1 MQHIYNFSPGPAKL
15 DPSVISKSQDAVANY
30 QNTGLSILE
39 IGHRSKDFETLIN
52 ALQENM
58 ENIFNIPSNYFTLL
72 LQGGATYQNTFIAN
86 NFDKENK
93 LLGCLVTGTWG
104 RYSVEDFSK
113 IRDTKIIEVSDN
125 EIENYIQTPWDL
137 EGVDYLHLT
146 SNETIN
152 GVQLREFN
160 KIEHDSLLIDMSS
173 DIGSYS
179 FEWDNLAYVY
189 AGAQKNM
196 GIPGVSI
203 CIGNEKYLN
212 SEDNS
217 RYLNLGQL
225 VEKNSLLNTPPTFS
239 IYVLKLVTDWMIEMG
254 GIKYFEEKSI
264 RQSSRLYEQLQ
275 TYEEFLI
282 LPVNDYSKSR
292 SNIIFKFLNE
302 DLEKKFLIEAIEK
315 GILGLNGHRSEGG
328 IRISLYNSVTDE
340 MVDYLSEFMDKFFA
354 GNGK

>member
-1 MQHIYNFSPGPAKL
+1 MKHIYNFSPGPAKL
-15 DPSVISKSQDAVANY
+15 DSSVISKSQDAVTNY

-39 IGHRSKDFETLIN
+39 IGHRSKGFETLIN

-58 ENIFNIPSNYFTLL
+58 VNIFNIPSNYFTLL

-113 IRDTKIIEVSDN
+113 IRDTKIIELSDN
-125 EIENYIQTPWDL
+125 EIENYVQTPWDL

-160 KIEHDSLLIDMSS
+160 KIQHDSLLIDMSS

-179 FEWDNLAYVY
+179 FEWDNIAYVY

-212 SEDNS
+212 SDDNS
-217 RYLNLGQL
+217 RYLDLGQL

>member
-1 MQHIYNFSPGPAKL
+1 M
-15 DPSVISKSQDAVANY
+15 
-30 QNTGLSILE
+30 
-39 IGHRSKDFETLIN
+39 
-52 ALQENM
+52 
-58 ENIFNIPSNYFTLL
+58 
-72 LQGGATYQNTFIAN
+72 QGGATYQNTFIAN

-160 KIEHDSLLIDMSS
+160 KIEHDSLLVDMSS

-203 CIGNEKYLN
+203 CIGDEKYLN

-239 IYVLKLVTDWMIEMG
+239 IYVLKLVTDWMIAMG
-254 GIKYFEEKSI
+254 GINHFEEKSI
-264 RQSSRLYEQLQ
+264 RPVSYTHL
-275 TYEEFLI
+275 T
-282 LPVNDYSKSR
+282 LPT
-292 SNIIFKFLNE
+292 
-302 DLEKKFLIEAIEK
+302 IE
-315 GILGLNGHRSEGG
+315 
-328 IRISLYNSVTDE
+328 
-340 MVDYLSEFMDKFFA
+340 
-354 GNGK
+354 

>member
-1 MQHIYNFSPGPAKL
+1 MKHIYNFSPGPAKL
-15 DPSVISKSQDAVANY
+15 DSSVISKSQDAVTNY

-58 ENIFNIPSNYFTLL
+58 VNIFNIPSNYFTLL

-113 IRDTKIIEVSDN
+113 IRDTKIIELSDN
-125 EIENYIQTPWDL
+125 EIENYVQTPWDL

-160 KIEHDSLLIDMSS
+160 KIPHDSLLIDMSS

>member
-1 MQHIYNFSPGPAKL
+1 MQIHNFSPGPARL
-15 DPSVISKSQDAVANY
+15 DPSIVSKSQEAIANY
-30 QNTGLSILE
+30 QKTGLSILE

-58 ENIFNIPSNYFTLL
+58 INIFNIPSNYFTLL

-160 KIEHDSLLIDMSS
+160 KIEHDSLLVDMSS

>member
-1 MQHIYNFSPGPAKL
+1 MQIHNFSPGPARL
-15 DPSVISKSQDAVANY
+15 DPSIISKSQEAIANY
-30 QNTGLSILE
+30 QKTGLSILE
-39 IGHRSKDFETLIN
+39 IGHRSKDFETLMT

-58 ENIFNIPSNYFTLL
+58 INIFNIPSNYFTLL

-328 IRISLYNSVTDE
+328 IRFSLYNSVTDE

>member
-1 MQHIYNFSPGPAKL
+1 MQIHNFSPGPARL
-15 DPSVISKSQDAVANY
+15 DPSIISKSQEAIANY
-30 QNTGLSILE
+30 QKTGLSILE

-58 ENIFNIPSNYFTLL
+58 INIFNIPSNYFTLL

-113 IRDTKIIEVSDN
+113 IRDTKIIEVSHN
-125 EIENYIQTPWDL
+125 EIENYVQTPWDL
-137 EGVDYLHLT
+137 EDVDYLHLT

-160 KIEHDSLLIDMSS
+160 KIQHDSLLIDMSS

-239 IYVLKLVTDWMIEMG
+239 IYVLKLVTDWMIAMG
-254 GIKYFEEKSI
+254 GINHFEEKSI
-264 RQSSRLYEQLQ
+264 RQSSKLYEQLM
-275 TYEEFLI
+275 EFDKNII
-282 LPVNDYSKSR
+282 LPVGNYSKSR
-292 SNIIFKFLNE
+292 SNIIFKFKND
-302 DLEKKFLIEAIEK
+302 DLEKKFLIEATEK

-328 IRISLYNSVTDE
+328 IRISLYNSITDE
-340 MVDYLSEFMDKFFA
+340 MVDYLSEFIDKFFA
-354 GNGK
+354 NYGK

>member
-1 MQHIYNFSPGPAKL
+1 MKHIYNFSPGPAKL
-15 DPSVISKSQDAVANY
+15 DSSVISKSQDAVANY

-58 ENIFNIPSNYFTLL
+58 VNIFNIPSNYFTLL

-113 IRDTKIIEVSDN
+113 IRDTKIIELSDN
-125 EIENYIQTPWDL
+125 EIENYVQTPWDL

-160 KIEHDSLLIDMSS
+160 KIQHDSLLIDMSS

-179 FEWDNLAYVY
+179 FEWDNIAYVY

-212 SEDNS
+212 SDDNS
-217 RYLNLGQL
+217 RYLDLGQL

-264 RQSSRLYEQLQ
+264 RQSSRLYEQLES
-275 TYEEFLI
+275 YADCII
-282 LPVNDYSKSR
+282 LPVSDYSKSR

>member
-1 MQHIYNFSPGPAKL
+1 MKHIYNFSPGPAKL
-15 DPSVISKSQDAVANY
+15 DSSVISKSQDAVTNY

-52 ALQENM
+52 DLQENM
-58 ENIFNIPSNYFTLL
+58 VNIFNIPSNYFTLL

-113 IRDTKIIEVSDN
+113 IRDTKIIELSDN
-125 EIENYIQTPWDL
+125 EIENYVQTPWDL

-160 KIEHDSLLIDMSS
+160 KIQHDSLLIDMSS

-179 FEWDNLAYVY
+179 FEWDNIAYVY

-212 SEDNS
+212 SDDNS
-217 RYLNLGQL
+217 RYLDLGQL

>member
-15 DPSVISKSQDAVANY
+15 DPSVISKSQDSVANY

-113 IRDTKIIEVSDN
+113 IRDTKLIELSDN
-125 EIENYIQTPWDL
+125 EIENYVQTPWDL

-160 KIEHDSLLIDMSS
+160 KIPHDSLLIDMSS

>member
-1 MQHIYNFSPGPAKL
+1 MKHIYNFSPGPAKL
-15 DPSVISKSQDAVANY
+15 DSSVISKSQDAVTNY

-58 ENIFNIPSNYFTLL
+58 INIFNIPSNYFTLL

-179 FEWDNLAYVY
+179 FEWDNIAYVY

-212 SEDNS
+212 SDDNS
-217 RYLNLGQL
+217 RYLDLGQL

>member
-1 MQHIYNFSPGPAKL
+1 MEIHNFSPGPARL
-15 DPSVISKSQDAVANY
+15 DPSIISKSQEAIANY
-30 QNTGLSILE
+30 QKTGLSILE

-58 ENIFNIPSNYFTLL
+58 INIFNIPSNYFTLL

>member
-15 DPSVISKSQDAVANY
+15 DSSVISKSQDAVTNY

-58 ENIFNIPSNYFTLL
+58 VNIFNIPSNYFTLL

-113 IRDTKIIEVSDN
+113 IRDTKIIELSDN
-125 EIENYIQTPWDL
+125 EIENYVQTPWDL

-160 KIEHDSLLIDMSS
+160 KIQHDSLLIDMSS

-179 FEWDNLAYVY
+179 FEWDNIAYVY

-212 SEDNS
+212 SDDNS
-217 RYLNLGQL
+217 RYLDLGQL

>member
-15 DPSVISKSQDAVANY
+15 DSSVISKSQDAVANY
-30 QNTGLSILE
+30 QDTGLSILE

-58 ENIFNIPSNYFTLL
+58 INIFNIPSNYFTLL

-104 RYSVEDFSK
+104 RYSAEDFSK
-113 IRDTKIIEVSDN
+113 IRDTKIIELSDN
-125 EIENYIQTPWDL
+125 EIENYVQIPWDL

-160 KIEHDSLLIDMSS
+160 KIQHDSLLIDMSS

-179 FEWDNLAYVY
+179 FEWDNIAYVY

-212 SEDNS
+212 SDDNS

-264 RQSSRLYEQLQ
+264 RQSSRLYEQLES
-275 TYEEFLI
+275 YGDFVI
-282 LPVNDYSKSR
+282 IPVSNYSKSR
-292 SNIIFKFLNE
+292 SNIIFKFKNE

>member
-1 MQHIYNFSPGPAKL
+1 MKHIYNFSPGPAKL
-15 DPSVISKSQDAVANY
+15 DSSVISKSQDAVTNY

-58 ENIFNIPSNYFTLL
+58 VNIFNIPSNYFTLL

-113 IRDTKIIEVSDN
+113 IRDTKLIELSDN
-125 EIENYIQTPWDL
+125 EIENYVQTPWDL

-160 KIEHDSLLIDMSS
+160 KIQHDSLLIDMSS

-179 FEWDNLAYVY
+179 FEWDNIAYVY

-212 SEDNS
+212 SDDNS
-217 RYLNLGQL
+217 RYLDLGQL

>member
-1 MQHIYNFSPGPAKL
+1 MQNIYNFSPGPAKL

-58 ENIFNIPSNYFTLL
+58 TNIFNIPSNYFTLL

-86 NFDKENK
+86 NFDKEKK

-113 IRDTKIIEVSDN
+113 IRDTKIIEVSHN
-125 EIENYIQTPWDL
+125 EIENYVQTPWDL

-160 KIEHDSLLIDMSS
+160 KIQHDSLLIDMSS

-179 FEWDNLAYVY
+179 FEWDNLVYVY

-239 IYVLKLVTDWMIEMG
+239 IYILKLVTDWMIEMG
-254 GIKYFEEKSI
+254 GIKHFEEKSI

-282 LPVNDYSKSR
+282 LPVTDYSKSR

-302 DLEKKFLIEAIEK
+302 DLEKKFLIKAIEK

-328 IRISLYNSVTDE
+328 IRISLYNSITDE
-340 MVDYLSEFMDKFFA
+340 MVDYLSEFLDKFFA
-354 GNGK
+354 NNGK

>member
-1 MQHIYNFSPGPAKL
+1 MKHIYNFSPGPAKL
-15 DPSVISKSQDAVANY
+15 DPSVISKSQDSVANY

-113 IRDTKIIEVSDN
+113 IRDTKLIELSDN

-160 KIEHDSLLIDMSS
+160 KIPHDSLLIDMSS

-179 FEWDNLAYVY
+179 FEWDNIAYVY

-225 VEKNSLLNTPPTFS
+225 VENNSLLNTPPTFS

>member
-1 MQHIYNFSPGPAKL
+1 MQIHNFSPGPARL
-15 DPSVISKSQDAVANY
+15 DPSIISKSQEAIANY
-30 QNTGLSILE
+30 QKTGLSILE

-58 ENIFNIPSNYFTLL
+58 INIFNIPSNYFTLL

-113 IRDTKIIEVSDN
+113 IRDTKIIELSDN
-125 EIENYIQTPWDL
+125 EIENYVQTPWDL

-160 KIEHDSLLIDMSS
+160 KIQHDSLLIDMSS

-203 CIGNEKYLN
+203 CIGDEKYLN

-239 IYVLKLVTDWMIEMG
+239 IYVLKLVTDWMIAMG
-254 GIKYFEEKSI
+254 GINHFEEKSI
-264 RQSSRLYEQLQ
+264 RQSSRIYEQLES
-275 TYEEFLI
+275 YGDFVI
-282 LPVNDYSKSR
+282 IPVSDYSKSR
-292 SNIIFKFLNE
+292 SNIIFKFKNE
-302 DLEKKFLIEAIEK
+302 DLEKKFLIEATEK
-315 GILGLNGHRSEGG
+315 GILGLNGHRSQGG
-328 IRISLYNSVTDE
+328 IRISLYNSITDE
-340 MVDYLSEFMDKFFA
+340 MVDYLSEYIDKFFA
-354 GNGK
+354 DNGK

>member
-15 DPSVISKSQDAVANY
+15 DPSVISKSQEAVANY

-52 ALQENM
+52 TLKENM
-58 ENIFNIPSNYFTLL
+58 TNIFNIPSNYFTLL

-86 NFDKENK
+86 NFHKENK

-113 IRDTKIIEVSDN
+113 IRDTKIIEVSHN
-125 EIENYIQTPWDL
+125 EIENYVQTPWDL
-137 EGVDYLHLT
+137 EDVDYLHLT

-160 KIEHDSLLIDMSS
+160 KIQHDSLLIDMSS

-254 GIKYFEEKSI
+254 GIKHFEEKSI

-282 LPVNDYSKSR
+282 LPVTDYSKSR

-302 DLEKKFLIEAIEK
+302 DLEKKFLIKAIEK

-328 IRISLYNSVTDE
+328 IRISLYNSITDE
-340 MVDYLSEFMDKFFA
+340 MVDYLSEFLDKFFA
-354 GNGK
+354 NNGK

>member
-1 MQHIYNFSPGPAKL
+1 MKHIYNFSPGPAKL

-58 ENIFNIPSNYFTLL
+58 INIFNIPSNYFTLL

-113 IRDTKIIEVSDN
+113 IRDTKLIELSDN

-160 KIEHDSLLIDMSS
+160 KIQHDSLLIDMSS

-179 FEWDNLAYVY
+179 FEWDNIAYVY

-212 SEDNS
+212 SDDNS
-217 RYLNLGQL
+217 RYLDLGQL

-239 IYVLKLVTDWMIEMG
+239 IYALKLVTDWMIEMG

>member
-1 MQHIYNFSPGPAKL
+1 MKHIYNFSPGPAKL
-15 DPSVISKSQDAVANY
+15 DSSVISKSQDAVTNY

-58 ENIFNIPSNYFTLL
+58 INIFNIPSNYFTLL

-113 IRDTKIIEVSDN
+113 IRDTKIIELSDN
-125 EIENYIQTPWDL
+125 EIENYVQTPWDL

-160 KIEHDSLLIDMSS
+160 KIQHDSLLIDMSS

-179 FEWDNLAYVY
+179 FEWDNIAYVY

-212 SEDNS
+212 SDDNS

-354 GNGK
+354 GNEK

>member
-15 DPSVISKSQDAVANY
+15 DPSVISKSQDSVANY

-113 IRDTKIIEVSDN
+113 IRDTKLIELSDN

-160 KIEHDSLLIDMSS
+160 KIPHDSLLIDMSS

-354 GNGK
+354 GNEK

>member
-1 MQHIYNFSPGPAKL
+1 MKHIYNFSPGPAKL
-15 DPSVISKSQDAVANY
+15 DSSVISKSQDAVTNY

-58 ENIFNIPSNYFTLL
+58 VNIFNIPSNYFTLL

-179 FEWDNLAYVY
+179 FEWDNIAYVY

>member
-15 DPSVISKSQDAVANY
+15 DPSVISKSQEAVANY

-52 ALQENM
+52 TLKENM
-58 ENIFNIPSNYFTLL
+58 TNIFNIPSNYFTLL

-86 NFDKENK
+86 NFDKEKK

-113 IRDTKIIEVSDN
+113 IRDTKIIEVSHN
-125 EIENYIQTPWDL
+125 EIENYVQTPWDL
-137 EGVDYLHLT
+137 EDVDYLHLT

-160 KIEHDSLLIDMSS
+160 KIQHDSLLIDMSS

-254 GIKYFEEKSI
+254 GIKHFEEKSI

-282 LPVNDYSKSR
+282 LPVTDYSKSR

-302 DLEKKFLIEAIEK
+302 DLEKKFLIKAIEK

-328 IRISLYNSVTDE
+328 IRISLYNSITDE
-340 MVDYLSEFMDKFFA
+340 MVDYLSEFLDKFFA
-354 GNGK
+354 NNGK

>member
-15 DPSVISKSQDAVANY
+15 DSSVISKSQDAVTNY

-113 IRDTKIIEVSDN
+113 IRDTKLIELSDN
-125 EIENYIQTPWDL
+125 EIENYVQTPWDL

-160 KIEHDSLLIDMSS
+160 KIPHDSLLIDMSS

-179 FEWDNLAYVY
+179 FEWDNLAYAY

-275 TYEEFLI
+275 TYDEFLI

>member
-1 MQHIYNFSPGPAKL
+1 MQIHNFSPGPARL
-15 DPSVISKSQDAVANY
+15 DPSIISKSQEAIANY
-30 QNTGLSILE
+30 QKTGLSILE

-58 ENIFNIPSNYFTLL
+58 INIFNIPSNYFTLL

-179 FEWDNLAYVY
+179 FEWDNIAYVY

-212 SEDNS
+212 SDDNS

>member
-1 MQHIYNFSPGPAKL
+1 MKHIYNFSPGPAKL
-15 DPSVISKSQDAVANY
+15 DSSVISKSQDAVANY

-58 ENIFNIPSNYFTLL
+58 VNIFNIPSNYFTLL

-113 IRDTKIIEVSDN
+113 IRDTKIIELSDN
-125 EIENYIQTPWDL
+125 EIENYVQTPWDL

-160 KIEHDSLLIDMSS
+160 KIQHDSLLIDMSS

-179 FEWDNLAYVY
+179 FEWDNIAYVY

-212 SEDNS
+212 SDDNS

-328 IRISLYNSVTDE
+328 IRISLYNSITDE
-340 MVDYLSEFMDKFFA
+340 MVDYLSEYMDKFFA

>member
-1 MQHIYNFSPGPAKL
+1 MQIHNFSPGPARL
-15 DPSVISKSQDAVANY
+15 DPSIISKSQEAIANY
-30 QNTGLSILE
+30 QKTGLSILE

-58 ENIFNIPSNYFTLL
+58 VNIFNIPSNYFTLL

-113 IRDTKIIEVSDN
+113 IRDTKIIELSDN
-125 EIENYIQTPWDL
+125 EIENYVQTPWDL

-160 KIEHDSLLIDMSS
+160 KIQHDSLLIDMSS

-179 FEWDNLAYVY
+179 FEWDNIAYVY

-212 SEDNS
+212 SDDNS

-302 DLEKKFLIEAIEK
+302 ELEKKFLIEAIEK

-354 GNGK
+354 DNGK

>member
-15 DPSVISKSQDAVANY
+15 DSSVISKSQDAVSNY

-58 ENIFNIPSNYFTLL
+58 VNIFNIPSNYFTLL

-113 IRDTKIIEVSDN
+113 IRDTKIIELSDN
-125 EIENYIQTPWDL
+125 EIENYVQTPWDL

-160 KIEHDSLLIDMSS
+160 KIQHDSLLIDMSS

-179 FEWDNLAYVY
+179 FEWDNIAYVY

-212 SEDNS
+212 SDDNS

-282 LPVNDYSKSR
+282 LPVNEYSKSR

>member
-15 DPSVISKSQDAVANY
+15 DPSVISKSQEAVANY

-52 ALQENM
+52 TLKENM
-58 ENIFNIPSNYFTLL
+58 TNIFNIPSNYFTLL

-86 NFDKENK
+86 NFHKENK

-113 IRDTKIIEVSDN
+113 IRDTKIIEVSHN
-125 EIENYIQTPWDL
+125 EIENYVQTPWDL
-137 EGVDYLHLT
+137 EDVDYLHLT

-160 KIEHDSLLIDMSS
+160 KIQHDSLLIDMSS

-239 IYVLKLVTDWMIEMG
+239 IYILKLVTDWMIEMG
-254 GIKYFEEKSI
+254 GIKHFEEKSI

-282 LPVNDYSKSR
+282 LPVTDYSKSR

-302 DLEKKFLIEAIEK
+302 DLEKKFLIKAIEK

-328 IRISLYNSVTDE
+328 IRISLYNSITDE
-340 MVDYLSEFMDKFFA
+340 MVDYLSEFLDKFFA
-354 GNGK
+354 DNGK

>member
-15 DPSVISKSQDAVANY
+15 DSSVISKSQDAVTNY

-52 ALQENM
+52 TLQENM
-58 ENIFNIPSNYFTLL
+58 VNIFNIPSNYFTLL

-179 FEWDNLAYVY
+179 FEWDNIAYVY

-212 SEDNS
+212 SDDNS

>member
-1 MQHIYNFSPGPAKL
+1 MKHIYNFSPGPAKL
-15 DPSVISKSQDAVANY
+15 DSSVISKSQDAVTNY

-52 ALQENM
+52 VLQENM
-58 ENIFNIPSNYFTLL
+58 INIFNIPSNYFTLL

-113 IRDTKIIEVSDN
+113 IRDTKIIELSDN
-125 EIENYIQTPWDL
+125 EIENYVQTPWDL

-160 KIEHDSLLIDMSS
+160 KIQHDSLLIDMSS

-179 FEWDNLAYVY
+179 FEWDNIAYVY

-212 SEDNS
+212 SDDNS
-217 RYLNLGQL
+217 RYLDLGQL

>member
-1 MQHIYNFSPGPAKL
+1 MKHIYNFSPGPAKL

-58 ENIFNIPSNYFTLL
+58 VNIFNIPSNYFTLL

-113 IRDTKIIEVSDN
+113 IRDTKLIELSDN

-160 KIEHDSLLIDMSS
+160 KIQHDSLLIDMSS

-179 FEWDNLAYVY
+179 FEWDNIAYVY

-212 SEDNS
+212 SDDNS

-328 IRISLYNSVTDE
+328 LRISLYNSVTDE

>member
-15 DPSVISKSQDAVANY
+15 DSSVISKSQDAVTNY

-58 ENIFNIPSNYFTLL
+58 INIFNIPSNYFTLL

-113 IRDTKIIEVSDN
+113 IRDTKLIELSDN
-125 EIENYIQTPWDL
+125 EIENYVQTPWDL

-160 KIEHDSLLIDMSS
+160 KIQHDSLLIDMSS

-179 FEWDNLAYVY
+179 VEWDNIAYVY

-217 RYLNLGQL
+217 RYVNLGQL

>member
-1 MQHIYNFSPGPAKL
+1 MKHIYNFSPGPAKL
-15 DPSVISKSQDAVANY
+15 DPSVISKSQDSVANY

-113 IRDTKIIEVSDN
+113 IRDTKIIELSDN
-125 EIENYIQTPWDL
+125 EIENYVQTPWDL

-160 KIEHDSLLIDMSS
+160 KIQHDSLLIDMSS

-179 FEWDNLAYVY
+179 FEWDNIAYVY

-212 SEDNS
+212 SDDNS

>member
-15 DPSVISKSQDAVANY
+15 DPSVISKSQEAVANY

-52 ALQENM
+52 TLKENM
-58 ENIFNIPSNYFTLL
+58 TNIFNIPSNYFTLL

-86 NFDKENK
+86 NFHKENK

-113 IRDTKIIEVSDN
+113 IRDTKIIEVSHN
-125 EIENYIQTPWDL
+125 EIENYVQTPWDL
-137 EGVDYLHLT
+137 EDVDYLHLT

-160 KIEHDSLLIDMSS
+160 KIQHDSLLIDMSS

-254 GIKYFEEKSI
+254 GIKHFEEKSI

-282 LPVNDYSKSR
+282 LPVTDYSKSR

-302 DLEKKFLIEAIEK
+302 DLEKKFLIKAIEK

-328 IRISLYNSVTDE
+328 IRISLYNSITDE
-340 MVDYLSEFMDKFFA
+340 MVDYLSEFLDKFFA
-354 GNGK
+354 DNGK